1 MAESRQ
7 RSRLLR
13 NLIIG
18 VLVLI
23 LLYSL
28 AGFLLLPLWLKR
40 ALPDQLEQQM
50 GWQANIVDISSNP
63 FALSIEALGLSA
75 EDSGNEK
82 VVGFDR
88 LYINLNFFEL
98 VRGVIGLE
106 AIELDEPFIRLDLL
120 EDYSMNFARDFQ
132 TANARAGEVKSEQPA
147 EPEEAQAPPSLYLQQ
162 FTINGGELLFRD
174 FTQPDMAEFQ
184 ISPLDLTL
192 TDLATWQ
199 RDDRSSDYHL
209 LAAMGDQTIEWQGNL
224 SVIPLYSRGNLAIS
238 GVDHKTLGHFL
249 TPYLPYGLL
258 GGKVSLRSNYELQA
272 SDTLHLSTTKG
283 RLSVEE
289 LAVTLDKQSDQAR
302 LNLAAFVI
310 DDIGFNLNA
319 REASVGPITLKKPDI
334 ALTRRKSGEIDW
346 IAALADF
353 TKKTEVNSEEE
364 GSNAEAPAPAPAES
378 QQPFRWSL
386 ASIDVSDGR
395 VAWQDQQPSSPA
407 ELSLEELS
415 VAVGSIDSDMEDQV
429 SYQLQA
435 ALASGGALSLS
446 GQLTPQP
453 FALEAAISGSD
464 ILLSVFEPYLQES
477 ANLAV
482 AGGMLGLDGNLDLDG
497 QQEPL
502 TGTFSGTAEISGL
515 NLQLP
520 GSNERLVSWQT
531 LRLSP
536 IEYNV
541 HPARLEIGTVTLA
554 QPGINLVRNT
564 KGVHNMEQVVL
575 PSEPDE
581 ATTAPQE
588 SSSEESEFI
597 LRIGQLMIEQGELDY
612 TDRTLEPAFSTSLDQ
627 LNGSVIGLSNVSPQ
641 QGKVSLNGRIGGSAS
656 VEFDGAIGALGTEE
670 TSNLTLT
677 MKDLSL
683 PALSPYLGR
692 YLGYGIDSG
701 KLGLDLDYE
710 ITGSQINASNRV
722 VMDRLGLGQA
732 IASEEAVNA
741 PVKLG
746 LALLRD
752 GNGVIEVN
760 LPISGDMAS
769 PEFNVGQV
777 VMRTFVNLLAKA
789 VTSPFS
795 MLGSIAD
802 LAGLSGEELGQMSFE
817 PGSTKLASGEAEKL
831 SALAEALLD
840 RPDLLLNIRGGVSPS
855 EDGLELLRDKL
866 AASQEVELTEQVW
879 QEAREAYLAGERALE
894 PELLSNLANAR
905 ASALEELLRD
915 THGVPAS
922 QLFLLDSSRS
932 AAVSDAGNVIVEFT
946 LDAR

>member
-7 RSRLLR
+7 RNRLPR
-13 NLIIG
+13 NLAIG
-18 VLVLI
+18 MLVLI
-23 LLYSL
+23 LFYSL
-28 AGFLLLPLWLKR
+28 AGFLLLPWWLKR

-50 GWQANIVDISSNP
+50 GWQANVDSIRSNP
-63 FALSIEALGLSA
+63 FALSIEALNLSA
-75 EDSGNEK
+75 QDSGNER

-88 LYINLNFFEL
+88 LYLNLNFFDL
-98 VRGVIGLE
+98 IRGVVGFE

-120 EDYSMNFARDFQ
+120 EDYSMNFARDVQAASTGQ
-132 TANARAGEVKSEQPA
+132 TDQTA
-147 EPEEAQAPPSLYLQQ
+147 EPEEAQTPPPLYLQQ

-184 ISPLDLTL
+184 ITPLDLTL

-199 RDDRSSDYHL
+199 REGRSSDYHL

-224 SVIPLYSRGNLAIS
+224 SITPLYSRGNLAIS
-238 GVDHKTLGHFL
+238 GLDHETLGHFL
-249 TPYLPYGLL
+249 APYLPYGLL
-258 GGKVSLRSNYELQA
+258 GGKVSVSSNYELQA
-272 SDTLHLSTTKG
+272 SDTLHLTTDSG
-283 RLSVEE
+283 RLLVED
-289 LAVTLDKQSDQAR
+289 LAVALDKQSEQAR
-302 LNLAAFVI
+302 LNTASIAI
-310 DDIGFNLNA
+310 EDIGFDLRA
-319 REASVGPITLKKPDI
+319 REATVGPITLKQPDI
-334 ALTRRKSGEIDW
+334 ALARSKSGEIDW
-346 IAALADF
+346 IAALADVAKNQE
-353 TKKTEVNSEEE
+353 TNSED
-364 GSNAEAPAPAPAES
+364 NAASSEAPVQAET
-378 QQPFRWSL
+378 QQPFRWSF
-386 ASIDVSDGR
+386 ASIDMSDGR
-395 VAWQDQQPSSPA
+395 VVWQDQQPSSPA
-407 ELSLEELS
+407 ELVLEQLS
-415 VAVGSIDSDMEDQV
+415 FSVGSVNSEMEDQV
-429 SYQLQA
+429 PYQMQA
-435 ALASGGALSLS
+435 VLARGGRLSVN

-464 ILLSVFEPYLQES
+464 ILLATFEPYLQES
-477 ANLAV
+477 ANLAI
-482 AGGMLGLDGNLDLDG
+482 AGGTLGLDGNLDLDG

-502 TGTFSGTAEISGL
+502 TGTFSGTAEVSGL

-520 GSNERLVSWQT
+520 GSNERLVSWQA

-536 IEYNV
+536 VEYNV

-564 KGVHNMEQVVL
+564 TGVHNLEQVVL
-575 PSEPDE
+575 PPAADGANT
-581 ATTAPQE
+581 ATQE
-588 SSSEESEFI
+588 SSDEEAQFI

-612 TDRTLEPAFSTSLDQ
+612 TDRTLEPAFTTSLDQ
-627 LNGSVIGLSNVSPQ
+627 LNGSVIGLSNVAPQ

-656 VEFDGAIGALGTEE
+656 VEFDGTIGALGTDE
-670 TSNLTLT
+670 TSNLKLT

-722 VMDRLGLGQA
+722 VMDRLGLGQS
-732 IASEEAVNA
+732 IASEEAINA

-789 VTSPFS
+789 ATSPFS

-802 LAGLSGEELGQMSFE
+802 LAGLSGEELGQMRFE
-817 PGSTKLASGEAEKL
+817 PGTTKLAPGEAEKL
-831 SALAEALLD
+831 TALAKALLD

-855 EDGLELLRDKL
+855 ADGLVLLRDEL
-866 AASQEVELTEQVW
+866 AAQDTELTDEIW
-879 QEAREAYLAGERALE
+879 QEAKDAYLAGERPLA
-894 PELLSNLANAR
+894 PELLNNLANAR
-905 ASALEELLRD
+905 ASVLEALLRD
-915 THGVPAS
+915 THGVPAN
-922 QLFLLDSSRS
+922 QLFLLDPSRN
-932 AAVSDAGNVIVEFT
+932 AAVSDTGNIIVVFT